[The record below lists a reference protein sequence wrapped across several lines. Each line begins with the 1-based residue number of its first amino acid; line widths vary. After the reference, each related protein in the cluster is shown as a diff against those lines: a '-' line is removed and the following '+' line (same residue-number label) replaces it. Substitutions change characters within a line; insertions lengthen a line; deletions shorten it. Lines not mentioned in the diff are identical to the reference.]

1 MGIFH
6 ISTVGKNGLLNNY
19 VMYSI
24 WICIYVYVCPVMN
37 PIQNVSELSP
47 MSVEEGSSPL

>member
-6 ISTVGKNGLLNNY
+6 ISIVSKNGLLNNY

-24 WICIYVYVCPVMN
+24 CICIYVYVCPVKN
-37 PIQNVSELSP
+37 PIQNESELSP
-47 MSVEEGSSPL
+47 VSVEEGSSPL

>member
-6 ISTVGKNGLLNNY
+6 ISILGKNGLLNNY

-24 WICIYVYVCPVMN
+24 SIYVYVCPVMK

-47 MSVEEGSSPL
+47 MSGEQGPSPL